1 MIIDARNIPKNYTL
15 KTEVCIIGAG
25 AAGISLSREFIG
37 QPFRVSILES
47 GDLEHN
53 EDTQSLY
60 QGDNTGLPYYP
71 LNTARLRYFGGST
84 NHWGGYCLPFDDF
97 DFESREWIPYSGWPI
112 RRADLEPYYDRARSI
127 CQLESSE
134 WSPTHWLKRDIFS
147 SLPFMGD
154 RVYTGVMQLIQGDL
168 GNFGKAYHQ
177 ELSRAENVTTY
188 LNANAIDIET
198 DETGKT
204 VKRIRVAC
212 LSGNKFSITSKQ
224 FILAAGG
231 IENPRLLL
239 LSNNI
244 QTAGLGNQNDLV
256 GRFFMD
262 HPRFLAGVINPSSP
276 DVDSGFY
283 EIHKVNNST
292 IRGYLRLSREVQRK
306 ERLAGVHLK
315 LQPVQDE
322 SYTKAIGSS
331 DLASFHHLVG
341 KLRREEK
348 PEYFGKHLSIVMADL
363 MSWKK
368 LWINFP
374 LLPNSAAMARILHSK
389 QSNLASIVFDYLGD
403 IAVYLTY
410 RKILKYIPISHIDLI
425 ARIDPAP
432 NPDSRITLSGEKD
445 RLGQKLVKLDWRLS
459 PIDKHSLRRALEII
473 AVELG
478 RAGLG
483 RLQIR
488 IDDDDTTWPP
498 DLEGAWH
505 HIGTTRMSDDPK
517 KGVVDKNCRV
527 HGISNLY
534 IAGSSVFPT
543 SGSGTPTLTLVA
555 LALRLADHVKMV
567 LK

>member
-1 MIIDARNIPKNYTL
+1 MIIDARNIPKNQAVES
-15 KTEVCIIGAG
+15 EVCIIGAG
-25 AAGISLSREFIG
+25 AAGISLAREFIG
-37 QPFRVSILES
+37 QPFRVAILES
-47 GDLEHN
+47 GGLEYDG
-53 EDTQSLY
+53 DTQSLY
-60 QGDNTGLPYYP
+60 RGENTGLPYFT
-71 LNTARLRYFGGST
+71 LDTARLRYFGGST

-97 DFESREWIPYSGWPI
+97 DFEPKEWIPYSGWPI
-112 RRADLEPYYDRARSI
+112 RRVDLEPYYDRASSI
-127 CQLESSE
+127 CQLKSLDWSSN
-134 WSPTHWLKRDIFS
+134 HWLKHDKFS
-147 SLPFMGD
+147 SFPFIDD
-154 RVYTGVMQLIQGDL
+154 RVYTGVMQLVQGDL
-168 GNFGKAYHQ
+168 GNFGKVYHE

-188 LNANAIDIET
+188 LNANAVEIET
-198 DETGKT
+198 DETAKT
-204 VKRIRVAC
+204 VRRIRVVC
-212 LSGNKFSITSKQ
+212 LSGNNFSITAKQ

-239 LSNNI
+239 LSNKK
-244 QTAGLGNQNDLV
+244 QRTGLGNQNDLV

-262 HPRFLAGVINPSSP
+262 HLRFLAGVINPSSP
-276 DVDSGFY
+276 DVDTGFY

-292 IRGYLRLSREVQRK
+292 IRGYLGLSRESQRK
-306 ERLAGVHLK
+306 DRLVGVHLK
-315 LQPVQDE
+315 LQAVQDE

-331 DLASFHHLVG
+331 DLASLHNLVG
-341 KLRREEK
+341 KLRRGEK
-348 PEYFGKHLSIVMADL
+348 PEYFGKHLTTVMADL

-374 LLPNSAAMARILHSK
+374 LLPNSSAIARIVQSK
-389 QSNLASIVFDYLGD
+389 QSNLASIVSDYMGD

-432 NPDSRITLSGEKD
+432 NPNSRITLSREKD
-445 RLGQKLVKLDWRLS
+445 RLGQNLAKLDWRLS

-483 RLQIR
+483 RLRIG
-488 IDDDDTTWPP
+488 IDDDNTTWPS

-517 KGVVDKNCRV
+517 NGVVDKNCLV

-555 LALRLADHVKMV
+555 LSLRLADHVKMV

>member
-1 MIIDARNIPKNYTL
+1 MIIDACNIPKNHSL

-25 AAGISLSREFIG
+25 AAGISLAREFIG

-47 GDLEHN
+47 GDLEYD

-60 QGDNTGLPYYP
+60 QGENTGLPYFT

-127 CQLESSE
+127 CQLESPE
-134 WSPTHWLKRDIFS
+134 WSLTHWLKRDIFS
-147 SLPFMGD
+147 SLPLIGD
-154 RVYTGVMQLIQGDL
+154 RVYTGVMQLVKEDL
-168 GNFGKAYHQ
+168 VSFGKAYHQ
-177 ELSRAENVTTY
+177 ELSQAENVTAY
-188 LNANAIDIET
+188 LNANAIEIET
-198 DETGKT
+198 DETAKT
-204 VKRIRVAC
+204 VERIRVAC
-212 LSGNKFSITSKQ
+212 LSGNKFSITAKQ

-239 LSNNI
+239 LSNKK
-244 QTAGLGNQNDLV
+244 QRAGLGNQNDLV

-262 HPRFLAGVINPSSP
+262 HPRFLAGVINPSIP
-276 DVDSGFY
+276 DVDTGFY

-292 IRGYLRLSREVQRK
+292 IRGYLGLSRESQRK
-306 ERLAGVHLK
+306 DRLVGVDLK

-341 KLRREEK
+341 KLRRGEK

-374 LLPNSAAMARILHSK
+374 LLPNSALIARILHSK
-389 QSNLASIVFDYLGD
+389 QSNLASIVSDYLGD

-410 RKILKYIPISHIDLI
+410 RKILKYIPISHINLI

-445 RLGQKLVKLDWRLS
+445 RLGQNLAKLDWRLS
-459 PIDKHSLRRALEII
+459 PIDKHSLRRTLEII

-483 RLQIR
+483 RLRIG
-488 IDDDDTTWPP
+488 IDDDDTTWPS

-517 KGVVDKNCRV
+517 KGVVDKNCRA

-534 IAGSSVFPT
+534 ITGSSVFPT

-555 LALRLADHVKMV
+555 LALRLADHIKMI